1 VPVSRV
7 AAAPKF
13 SFAAL
18 KKQKKQEGRDNV
30 EANDSV
36 QHRDKF
42 SKAEPMETQMPNDL
56 EYTDR
61 LASRINTS
69 ISNFEEMDKK
79 QREKTLLAKK

>member
-1 VPVSRV
+1 
-7 AAAPKF
+7 
-13 SFAAL
+13 
-18 KKQKKQEGRDNV
+18 
-30 EANDSV
+30 
-36 QHRDKF
+36 
-42 SKAEPMETQMPNDL
+42 METQMPNDL